1 MPGRDCLQ
9 KYPTFPAD
17 PADLSPTNYVALKV
31 WAEAVEISGSF
42 DAEAVAQVLRRHTF
56 DTFLGTL
63 GFDEKGD
70 VTGIEMWSWYRWENG
85 TVVEKAPSEL
95 PPSQYGGC
103 FSFRC
108 SHIRRRSLGVVVENP
123 PRNRLVAV
131 RRASLPR
138 A

>member
-1 MPGRDCLQ
+1 M
-9 KYPTFPAD
+9 
-17 PADLSPTNYVALKV
+17 
-31 WAEAVEISGSF
+31 
-42 DAEAVAQVLRRHTF
+42 
-56 DTFLGTL
+56 LGTL

-95 PPSQYGGC
+95 PPTEKPIWGVAFLFGVPISEEEAC
-103 FSFRC
+103 AWSWK
-108 SHIRRRSLGVVVENP
+108 IRRE
-123 PRNRLVAV
+123 NRLVAV